1 MKNLSGKKVAMVLL
15 GGLLFLLL
23 AFQPAAAEFK
33 VGAIFSVTGPASF
46 LGDPE
51 KKTAEMVV
59 AQVNAAGGIDGK
71 QIKLIVYD
79 DEGDATKANLF
90 ARRLVTQDRVLA
102 VIGPSQSGLTLA
114 IIPLFEQ
121 YKTPLISCAASHK
134 IVTDEKTGKPYP
146 WVFKTPQSDSMAVE
160 AIFDQMLKMEI
171 NRIAIMS
178 VTSGYGASG
187 RDELLRIAPAYGIE
201 IVADEKYDPRDTD
214 MTAQLTKI
222 RALAPQAI
230 VNWSI
235 GPTQV
240 IVLRNWRELGMEK
253 ITFFQSHG
261 FGSRQNIQ
269 LAAGAAE
276 GVYCPLGAGNIAEV
290 LPADHP
296 QKAVTM
302 TYLKEYTAKFNEP
315 VSAFGGYAWD
325 AMHLV
330 IDALRDVGG
339 DKAKIRDHIENRKN
353 FVGQQ
358 GVYNFSPEDHNG
370 LTKEAFQMV
379 VVKDGDWALV
389 Q

>member
-1 MKNLSGKKVAMVLL
+1 MNRFGRYLAM
-15 GGLLFLLL
+15 LLL
-23 AFQPAAAEFK
+23 VCVVVLVWGLGTAPADYK

-71 QIKLIVYD
+71 KIQLIVYD
-79 DEGDATKANLF
+79 DEGDATKANLY
-90 ARRLVTQDRVLA
+90 ARRLLTQDRVTA
-102 VIGPSQSGLTLA
+102 VIGPSQSGLTMA

-121 YKTPLISCAASHK
+121 FKTPLISCAASHK
-134 IVTDEKTGKPYP
+134 IVYNEKTGKPYH

-160 AIFDQMLKMEI
+160 AIYAQMGKMGI
-171 NRIAIMS
+171 QRIAIMS

-187 RDELLRIAPAYGIE
+187 REELLRIAPEYGIE

-253 ITFFQSHG
+253 IAFFQSHG

-276 GVYCPLGAGNIAEV
+276 GVYLPLGAGNIAEI
-290 LPADHP
+290 LPDDHP
-296 QKAVTM
+296 QKEVTM
-302 TYLKEYTAKFNEP
+302 TYLAEYTAKFNEP
-315 VSAFGGYAWD
+315 VSAFGGYSWD

-330 IDALRDVGG
+330 IDALRAVGD

-358 GVYNFSPEDHNG
+358 GVYNFSADDHNG
-370 LTKEAFQMV
+370 LTKDAFLMV
-379 VVKDGDWALV
+379 VVKDGDWTLV
-389 Q
+389 E